1 MNTHSQSVNV
11 NQLFAGALD
20 VGTLSIASLQTLDIV
35 DLGAAIQAGLGVS
48 VNDVTTSEVTLVSQL
63 VDDSGSI
70 RFAGNS
76 EAVRDGHNSVLDALA
91 DSRQANGI
99 LLHTRY
105 LNGHVLYPYCL
116 FHQAVRMDA
125 RNYNPDGG
133 TPLYDQTAVILGTVV
148 AKVQEF
154 EENSVPVRAVTL
166 IVTDGADQGSYH
178 HTPASLRP
186 LITDLLKTE
195 MHIIAGMGIA
205 DGTTDFRKVFRSMGI
220 QEEWILTPEKTQKDI
235 RAAFRLFS
243 QSAVRASQ
251 GGASFSQTALGG
263 FGQP

>member
-1 MNTHSQSVNV
+1 MKTQSQAVNV

-20 VGTLSIASLQTLDIV
+20 VGTLSLASLQTLDIV
-35 DLGAAIQAGLGVS
+35 DLGAAIQAGLGVN

-76 EAVRDGHNSVLDALA
+76 QAVRDGHNAVLDALA
-91 DSRQANGI
+91 GSRQANGI
-99 LLHTRY
+99 LMHTRY

-116 FHQAVRMDA
+116 FNHAKRMDA
-125 RNYNPDGG
+125 HNYNPDGG

-148 AKVQEF
+148 AKMQEF
-154 EENSVPVRAVTL
+154 EDNNVPVRAVTL

-186 LITDLLKTE
+186 LVTDLLKTE

-205 DGTTDFRKVFRSMGI
+205 DGMTDFRQVFCEMGI
-220 QEEWILTPEKTQKDI
+220 QDEWILTPDKNQQDI

-251 GGASFSQTALGG
+251 GGANFSQTGLGG
-263 FGQP
+263 FGSP